1 MFNTPDDVS
10 FLEQLY
16 IENYALVCKL
26 VVRTLRQF
34 SLNTANA
41 ADIAQ
46 DVFIVAAE
54 HIDVLRAH
62 ANPVGWLLKTAQN
75 RCRNYIRSC
84 LRHDERLYGTLDLHR
99 SGDDGIAELDARL
112 SIEQLLGGDDYAL
125 LRAYFIE
132 EQPTEEICRR
142 TGLSPNQL
150 RVRMHRLKK
159 YLSAYFVLLVI
170 FASTRNI

>member
-16 IENYALVCKL
+16 TDNYVLVYKL
-26 VVRTLRQF
+26 VMRKLRQF
-34 SLNTANA
+34 SLRTTNA
-41 ADIAQ
+41 ADITQ

-75 RCRNYIRSC
+75 LCRNHIRNC

-99 SGDDGIAELDARL
+99 CGDDGIAELDARL
-112 SIEQLLGGDDYAL
+112 SIEQILGEADYAL
-125 LRAYFIE
+125 LKAYFIE
-132 EQPTEEICRR
+132 KLPTEEICRN

-159 YLSAYFVLLVI
+159 YLSAHFVLLVI